1 MLIGVSGRM
10 TWQPGQNGL
19 EAGTVVLAEHRE
31 AWAGAIESERVMG
44 GRRMLSESE
53 C

>member
-19 EAGTVVLAEHRE
+19 EAGTVGGLGRGHRVR
-31 AWAGAIESERVMG
+31 ESH
-44 GRRMLSESE
+44 GRMQDAF
-53 C
+53 